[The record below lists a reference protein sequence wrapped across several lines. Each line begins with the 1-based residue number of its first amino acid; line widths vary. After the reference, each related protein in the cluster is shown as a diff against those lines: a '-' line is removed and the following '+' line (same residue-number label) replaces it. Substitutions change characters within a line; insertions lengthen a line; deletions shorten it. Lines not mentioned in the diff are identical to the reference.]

1 MRDSRLCGSAV
12 VAGALLLAACGA
24 EGTSDGP
31 APGRETSPDG
41 SAAEQASAAAGTR
54 LGPVDG
60 HDLPPID
67 LERVQVGDTAP
78 DFSLESYAGPVV
90 TLSDF
95 RGRKDVVL
103 VFYRGHW

>member
-1 MRDSRLCGSAV
+1 MRTVRAF
-12 VAGALLLAACGA
+12 ALLVFTGLLGMTGCGGA
-24 EGTSDGP
+24 ETPENAD
-31 APGRETSPDG
+31 
-41 SAAEQASAAAGTR
+41 EQEDIV

-60 HDLPPID
+60 HDLPGMD
-67 LERVQVGDTAP
+67 LERIMEGGSAP

-95 RGRKDVVL
+95 RGEKNVVL

>member
-1 MRDSRLCGSAV
+1 MRAARIA
-12 VAGALLLAACGA
+12 ALFAFTGLLGMTACGGA
-24 EGTSDGP
+24 ET
-31 APGRETSPDG
+31 AEN
-41 SAAEQASAAAGTR
+41 AAEPEDTI

-60 HDLPPID
+60 HDLSAMD
-67 LERVQVGDTAP
+67 LDRVKDGDLAP

-95 RGRKDVVL
+95 RGRKNVVL

>member
-1 MRDSRLCGSAV
+1 MRTARATAV
-12 VAGALLLAACGA
+12 LSGILAFTGLLGMTACTGA
-24 EGTSDGP
+24 ETT
-31 APGRETSPDG
+31 EN
-41 SAAEQASAAAGTR
+41 AAEQEDTM

-60 HDLPPID
+60 HELSAMDLDRVKDGD
-67 LERVQVGDTAP
+67 LAP

-95 RGRKDVVL
+95 RGRKNVVL

>member
-1 MRDSRLCGSAV
+1 MRTARAT
-12 VAGALLLAACGA
+12 ALLACVGLLGMTACGGA
-24 EGTSDGP
+24 ETI
-31 APGRETSPDG
+31 EN
-41 SAAEQASAAAGTR
+41 AAEPENPM

-60 HDLPPID
+60 HDLSAID
-67 LERVQVGDTAP
+67 LDRVKDGDLAP

-95 RGRKDVVL
+95 RGRKNVVL

>member
-1 MRDSRLCGSAV
+1 MRTVRAFV
-12 VAGALLLAACGA
+12 LLVFTGLLGMTACG
-24 EGTSDGP
+24 DV
-31 APGRETSPDG
+31 ETEVDTQEP
-41 SAAEQASAAAGTR
+41 EEIV

-60 HDLPPID
+60 HDLPGTD
-67 LERVQVGDTAP
+67 LERVMDGQQAP

-95 RGRKDVVL
+95 QGEKNVVL

>member
-1 MRDSRLCGSAV
+1 MRDSRMSGPLL
-12 VAGALLLAACGA
+12 VAGVLLLAACGSEA
-24 EGTSDGP
+24 
-31 APGRETSPDG
+31 APDG
-41 SAAEQASAAAGTR
+41 SAATDTASDATR
-54 LGPVDG
+54 ASLGPVDG

-67 LERVQVGDTAP
+67 LDRVQVGDTAP

>member
-1 MRDSRLCGSAV
+1 MRAARIA
-12 VAGALLLAACGA
+12 ALLAFTGLLGMTACGGA
-24 EGTSDGP
+24 ET
-31 APGRETSPDG
+31 AEN
-41 SAAEQASAAAGTR
+41 AAEPEDTI

-60 HDLPPID
+60 HDLSGMD
-67 LERVQVGDTAP
+67 LDRVKDGDLAP

-95 RGRKDVVL
+95 RGQKNVVL

>member
-1 MRDSRLCGSAV
+1 MQTVRAF
-12 VAGALLLAACGA
+12 ALLVFAGLLGMTACGGA
-24 EGTSDGP
+24 
-31 APGRETSPDG
+31 ETSVDAQEP
-41 SAAEQASAAAGTR
+41 EEIV

-60 HDLPPID
+60 HDLPGTD
-67 LERVQVGDTAP
+67 LDRVMDGQLAP

-95 RGRKDVVL
+95 RGEKNVVL

>member
-1 MRDSRLCGSAV
+1 MKLQPARGPAP
-12 VAGALLLAACGA
+12 LLAALLVVGGCV
-24 EGTSDGP
+24 
-31 APGRETSPDG
+31 APDEPVT
-41 SAAEQASAAAGTR
+41 

-60 HDLPPID
+60 RDLPPAD
-67 LERVQVGDTAP
+67 TGRVAPGDVAP

-95 RGRKDVVL
+95 RGKKDVIL

>member
-1 MRDSRLCGSAV
+1 MRAARLA
-12 VAGALLLAACGA
+12 ALLAFTGLLGMTACGDTETA
-24 EGTSDGP
+24 ENAAKPEDGM
-31 APGRETSPDG
+31 
-41 SAAEQASAAAGTR
+41 

-60 HDLPPID
+60 HDLSAMD
-67 LERVQVGDTAP
+67 LDRVKDGDLAP

-95 RGRKDVVL
+95 RGQKNVVL